1 MVNHLVRP
9 DIQGVCHGR
18 VVLMQAIANGEDP
31 RADQRSHVFLMAVL
45 RAGATSFP
53 VRVRNISIHG
63 ALLEGNGLPS
73 ANQIVALGRGSLS
86 ASGQIAWIAG
96 QHCGIRFSK
105 PITVAEW
112 VDRAGPV
119 GQQRIDAAVAEYRR
133 NSSSRAISDYPA
145 ITGDPGELGEMSATL
160 LQTCERITELPGMS
174 VELAEELLKIEATAH
189 ALREVSRRAHDLG

>member
-1 MVNHLVRP
+1 MR
-9 DIQGVCHGR
+9 
-18 VVLMQAIANGEDP
+18 ASANGEDP

-45 RAGATSFP
+45 RAGTMSCP

-73 ANQIVALGRGSLS
+73 EKQIVALRRGSLS
-86 ASGQIAWIAG
+86 VSGQIAWIAG

-119 GQQRIDAAVAEYRR
+119 GQQRVDAAVAEFRR
-133 NSSSRAISDYPA
+133 SSSSEFVSEYPA
-145 ITGDPGELGEMSATL
+145 TKKDPGELEELSVRL
-160 LQTCERITELPGMS
+160 LQTCERIAGLPGMS

-189 ALREVSRRAHDLG
+189 ALRDVGHRTHEVD

>member
-1 MVNHLVRP
+1 
-9 DIQGVCHGR
+9 
-18 VVLMQAIANGEDP
+18 MQAIANGQDP
-31 RADQRSHVFLMAVL
+31 RADQRSHVFLTAVL
-45 RAGATSFP
+45 RAGPKTFP

-119 GQQRIDAAVAEYRR
+119 GQQRIDAAVAEFRR
-133 NSSSRAISDYPA
+133 NSSSRAISNYPA
-145 ITGDPGELGEMSATL
+145 APRDSGEFEEMSATL
-160 LQTCERITELPGMS
+160 LQTCERIAELPGMS
-174 VELAEELLKIEATAH
+174 VELAEELLKIEATAR
-189 ALREVSRRAHDLG
+189 ALLEVSHRAHDPG